1 MGRRGEGMYV
11 QFKSSGD
18 WSETEEWLAELMLS
32 KMAIDTLEEVGM
44 TGVDNLRK
52 TTPRDSGVTANS
64 WEWNVLLGIGK
75 SEVSWSNN
83 AHPHIRGNLV
93 RMLYYGYGNRNGGY
107 VPPRDFIS
115 PAIEPAYDQASKK
128 IEEKMKNG

>member
-18 WSETEEWLAELMLS
+18 WSDTQQWLANLMLS
-32 KMAIDTLEEVGM
+32 DMAINTLEEVGRV
-44 TGVDNLRK
+44 GVDNLRR
-52 TTPRDSGVTANS
+52 TTPKDSGVTANS
-64 WEWNVLLGIGK
+64 WEWHMLLGIGE
-75 SEVSWSNN
+75 SEVSWTNS
-83 AHPHIRGNLV
+83 AHPHISGNLV

-128 IEEKMKNG
+128 IEEKMKHG